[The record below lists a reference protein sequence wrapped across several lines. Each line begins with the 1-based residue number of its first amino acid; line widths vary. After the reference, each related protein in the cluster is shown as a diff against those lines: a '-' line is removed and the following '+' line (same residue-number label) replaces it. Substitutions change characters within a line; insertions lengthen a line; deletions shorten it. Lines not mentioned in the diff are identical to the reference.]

1 MFDPSTIQSD
11 SHKFNPTTPD
21 GELLKDVA
29 ITIRSSFHPKVKEIN
44 NLLELEEDNREK
56 MLARKGR
63 KASDPQTEEDL
74 LWRENVI
81 NRRIASRVESITG
94 LSDGGKEVGSDTAL
108 ISGVIS
114 KYEWIALQVIKESA
128 EPSNFFRRR
137 DKPSA

>member
-11 SHKFNPTTPD
+11 SHKFNPVTPN
-21 GELLKDVA
+21 GEILKDVT

-74 LWRENVI
+74 LWRESVI
-81 NRRIASRVESITG
+81 NRRIASRVESIVG
-94 LSDGGKEVGSDTAL
+94 LSDGGKEVGNDVAL

-128 EPSNFFRRR
+128 EPTNFFRGR
-137 DKPSA
+137 DKPST